1 MRREHLL
8 ANGKRLI
15 LLEGD
20 ITRIPVDAIANAANS
35 ALVGGGG
42 VDGAIHRAGG
52 PAIMA
57 ELDRLRAA
65 VAPLAAGQAV
75 ATSAGNLPA
84 RFVFHAVGP
93 IWHGGGRGEAEA
105 LASCYRVCLDLA
117 EQKGLRSISLPSIST
132 GIYAYPTD
140 AAAQIAIGQIL
151 DFLDRRATSVAE
163 VWMVLFGASAFT
175 AYEAALKTATAR

>member
-1 MRREHLL
+1 MKREHLL

-20 ITRIPVDAIANAANS
+20 ITRVPVDAIANAANS

-57 ELDRLRAA
+57 ELDRMRAA

-93 IWHGGGRGEAEA
+93 IWHGGGRWEAAA
-105 LASCYRVCLDLA
+105 LASCYRVCLELA
-117 EQKGLRSISLPSIST
+117 EQHALRSVSFPSIST
-132 GIYAYPTD
+132 GIYGYPID
-140 AAAQIAIGQIL
+140 AAAQIALGQIL
-151 DFLDRRATSVAE
+151 EFLKSRAVTVE
-163 VWMVLFGASAFT
+163 QVWMVLFGASAFT